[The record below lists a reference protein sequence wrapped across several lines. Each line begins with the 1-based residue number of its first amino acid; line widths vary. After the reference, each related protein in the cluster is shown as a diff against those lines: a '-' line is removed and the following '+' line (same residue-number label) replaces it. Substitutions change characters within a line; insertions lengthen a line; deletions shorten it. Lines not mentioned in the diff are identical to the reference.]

1 MTGFSLTDL
10 LPQEQIDALLS
21 AEDRAAIERMGGR
34 GMGGRSMESS
44 AETSTLD
51 FVLTSDHTGF
61 TNVSAGE

>member
-1 MTGFSLTDL
+1 MSEKFLILTPRNL
-10 LPQEQIDALLS
+10 YTLLS